1 MARCWRL
8 PSCRARRPHSKG
20 AAKTSADGQGCARA
34 AAVLKAAAGTRKRHD
49 QHAIHRGAR
58 VDPRSPG
65 LQSNV
70 AERAAGQRPRQR
82 HGCQYLRLGTVLLKK
97 LFLIFK
103 TALEFTAGSFARG
116 LVPRH
121 LAESA
126 DPDVR
131 RLYSLWSDTQHEWAA
146 TGYDPDFVS
155 DPKAARGPTRGIYL
169 NPGHYKQPGA
179 EGTQLRTE
187 MKPRK

>member
-1 MARCWRL
+1 MDRVTIHTRL
-8 PSCRARRPHSKG
+8 DPVRPDPSKG
-20 AAKTSADGQGCARA
+20 RRIYHHVFARAGALNNADGS
-34 AAVLKAAAGTRKRHD
+34 
-49 QHAIHRGAR
+49 
-58 VDPRSPG
+58 PR
-65 LQSNV
+65 LEN
-70 AERAAGQRPRQR
+70 
-82 HGCQYLRLGTVLLKK
+82 
-97 LFLIFK
+97 

>member
-1 MARCWRL
+1 MYFLSTVLVFVLSLSGQITAFHLRNSLASVLSGHVLHRGSRDNSH
-8 PSCRARRPHSKG
+8 PSRPCATRPFERTADLSPRIRARGCSQQRQWLATTGKHS
-20 AAKTSADGQGCARA
+20 
-34 AAVLKAAAGTRKRHD
+34 V
-49 QHAIHRGAR
+49 
-58 VDPRSPG
+58 
-65 LQSNV
+65 
-70 AERAAGQRPRQR
+70 
-82 HGCQYLRLGTVLLKK
+82 
-97 LFLIFK
+97 
-103 TALEFTAGSFARG
+103 EFTAGSFARG